1 MKRWIKISGLY
12 VVMAAMLP
20 WIGAERLARRLA
32 GEDFWF
38 EPQAEWLSLIPGRL
52 GVLVRAAFYHLSLA
66 ACPLDVAVQ
75 FGALVT
81 HSHTELGHRV
91 YIGMRSVVGWA
102 RIGDDTLLADQ
113 VQVLSGARHHQP
125 APGDAASTPRQATP
139 SRYQRV
145 EIGSNCWVGA
155 QAVVMAS
162 VGDHT
167 TVGAGSIVT
176 RPLPGAVTAVGNPA
190 RIIVR
195 ARATTAP

>member
-1 MKRWIKISGLY
+1 M
-12 VVMAAMLP
+12 MAAMLP
-20 WIGAERLARRLA
+20 WIAAERLARRLA
-32 GEDFWF
+32 GDDVWF
-38 EPQAEWLSLIPGRL
+38 EPQAEWMSLVPGRL

-66 ACPLDVAVQ
+66 ECPLDVAIQ

-81 HSHTELGHRV
+81 HSRTVLGHRV
-91 YIGMRSVVGWA
+91 YIGMRTTVGWA

-139 SRYQRV
+139 SRYQQV

-176 RPLPGAVTAVGNPA
+176 RPLPPAVTAVGNPA
-190 RIIVR
+190 RVIVR
-195 ARATTAP
+195 AAAAPAP